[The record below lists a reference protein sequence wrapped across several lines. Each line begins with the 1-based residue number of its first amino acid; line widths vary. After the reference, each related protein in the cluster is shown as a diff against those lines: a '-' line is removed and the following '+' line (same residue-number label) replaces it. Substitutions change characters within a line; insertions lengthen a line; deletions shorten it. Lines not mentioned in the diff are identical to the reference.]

1 MIDKIQHYLSL
12 LFITL
17 LALLQSL
24 IFIAVK
30 ADHNNLQV
38 QYINPVV
45 NQTITIGDRINIQA
59 LLSLDD
65 EVNVSSVT
73 FKVEQSDSSYIEN
86 FEAQEQEDSSYLSP
100 SSWDTSNLTAGTY
113 YITTLADSFDADG
126 NLLEHYESN
135 PQAFIIINSMFEVIT
150 YNVDIISPSNNQ
162 EVTGD
167 TLLLSAI
174 SQAPINALFFNIVSD
189 TGNYEE
195 TIIAEKLE
203 EDRLSWRNDLD
214 LASLTNGSYTISL
227 SIIAD
232 NMDNFNIGDDVSFV
246 LNNTPEEE
254 SSTPLE
260 ESESLIFDIISPT
273 SNRLTGEVDITVQ
286 VSRDLSEDSDVYF
299 NILFN
304 NNEVERVDL
313 EQVNDLIYS
322 NSLDTTE
329 YDNGEYTFV
338 FYADEVGDTTNFST
352 RIFEFNNLEFPVS
365 EINLITPS
373 ENSIILTYSFEV
385 SLETNFDADNFNIEL
400 INISNPAI
408 TTGILP
414 ITRTDGSTWSKVL
427 TLDPDIFI
435 NDEYKLITSAVHQAN
450 QETITNEFY
459 FEIRL
464 NDDWSEFSPEEVTL
478 ILDNPGS
485 NLSDSVI
492 LLANSN
498 SYDLEVYFVIL
509 NSTDE
514 EEIERLPSIEVD
526 RQYRAYWETAD
537 FENSNYYIYAS
548 SQIDGT
554 LILTDRVLVTVFN
567 EIEEEEEETIPEDEE
582 SSEEEGGI
590 PPEEE
595 EESSEE
601 EGGIPPE
608 EEEESSEEEENSVP
622 PEEASNQE
630 ETIPDNIAFNLNA
643 DCIEVGIINEHRCI
657 QFQAMLNNTDDR
669 CLEQSIYDSVSCEDY
684 LNRLYLDLECQEEGI
699 ISSEECEEY
708 MLEKYSSTVD
718 CQLNDLEEC
727 SITLRKNHLSSLVLK
742 KQDQDIV
749 SNIVEPLKG
758 TSILL
763 SNLSNSLVNKNINSK
778 ILSLQYDD
786 YTNVLIINS
795 QKGIILEDKDT
806 LSMINPVVLML
817 DSDLDGLP
825 DDIEEYYGTD
835 IYNPDTDNDGYID
848 SLEVNNNYNPLNDG
862 LLEKER
868 SSLDKV
874 ILSRTVL
881 EQPRVLSNQIN
892 EDFVVEE
899 VGNIEEGTIL
909 TGKAKPNTWIN
920 IYLYSSL
927 PLVMTTKTDESGNW
941 SYTIKNSLTDG
952 HHKVYVTIND
962 DTGKIIEQSSPL
974 SFLVKEAKAV
984 TADEYFDDNI
994 VIDKVSNMLFYY
1006 IIAAI
1011 ILISLGLGVILL
1023 VHKRGGDNTL

>member
-1 MIDKIQHYLSL
+1 MSLPIVYFKIQSNFRLFFYFLYLWYNKRNKKYMIDKIQHYLSL

-608 EEEESSEEEENSVP
+608 EEEESSEEEGGIP
-622 PEEASNQE
+622 PEEEE
-630 ETIPDNIAFNLNA
+630 ETIPSDITFNL
-643 DCIEVGIINEHRCI
+643 DDSCIEAGITDEQECI
-657 QFQAMLNNTDDR
+657 QFQAIINNIDDR
-669 CLEQSIYDSVSCEDY
+669 CLEQSIYDLISCEDY
-684 LNRLYLDLECQEEGI
+684 LNRLYIALECQEVDI
-699 ISSEECEEY
+699 INPEECEEY
-708 MLEKYSSTVD
+708 MLETYSSTVD
-718 CQLNDLEEC
+718 CQLDDLEEC
-727 SITLRKNHLSSLVLK
+727 NTVIRENHLSHLVLR
-742 KQDQDIV
+742 KQEQDI
-749 SNIVEPLKG
+749 ITEIIEPLKG
-758 TSILL
+758 EAISLTEL
-763 SNLSNSLVNKNINSK
+763 SNLLRDQGISTKVLPLESE
-778 ILSLQYDD
+778 D
-786 YTNVLIINS
+786 NVLIINS
-795 QKGIILEDKDT
+795 QKEIILEDKDT
-806 LSMINPVVLML
+806 LSMINPGILML

-825 DDIEEYYGTD
+825 NDVEEYYGTD
-835 IYNPDTDNDGYID
+835 IYNSDSDNDGYND
-848 SLEVNNNYNPLNDG
+848 SEEVKNNYDPLNTG
-862 LLEKER
+862 ILEKER
-868 SSLDKV
+868 SNLDKI
-874 ILSRTVL
+874 ILSNTSL
-881 EQPRVLSNQIN
+881 EQPKILSDKIN
-892 EDFVVEE
+892 EDF
-899 VGNIEEGTIL
+899 
-909 TGKAKPNTWIN
+909 
-920 IYLYSSL
+920 IY
-927 PLVMTTKTDESGNW
+927 
-941 SYTIKNSLTDG
+941 
-952 HHKVYVTIND
+952 
-962 DTGKIIEQSSPL
+962 
-974 SFLVKEAKAV
+974 
-984 TADEYFDDNI
+984 
-994 VIDKVSNMLFYY
+994 
-1006 IIAAI
+1006 
-1011 ILISLGLGVILL
+1011 
-1023 VHKRGGDNTL
+1023 KR

>member
-608 EEEESSEEEENSVP
+608 EEEE
-622 PEEASNQE
+622 
-630 ETIPDNIAFNLNA
+630 TIPSDITFNL
-643 DCIEVGIINEHRCI
+643 DDSCIEAGITDEQECI
-657 QFQAMLNNTDDR
+657 QFQAIINNIDDR
-669 CLEQSIYDSVSCEDY
+669 CLEQSIYDLISCEDY
-684 LNRLYLDLECQEEGI
+684 LNRLYIALECQEVDI
-699 ISSEECEEY
+699 INPEECEEY
-708 MLEKYSSTVD
+708 MLETYSSTVD
-718 CQLNDLEEC
+718 CQLDDLEEC
-727 SITLRKNHLSSLVLK
+727 NTVIRENHLSHLVLR
-742 KQDQDIV
+742 KQEQDI
-749 SNIVEPLKG
+749 ITEIIEPLKG
-758 TSILL
+758 EAISLTEL
-763 SNLSNSLVNKNINSK
+763 SNLLRDQGISTKVLPLESE
-778 ILSLQYDD
+778 D
-786 YTNVLIINS
+786 NVLIINS
-795 QKGIILEDKDT
+795 QKEIILEDKDT
-806 LSMINPVVLML
+806 LSMINPGILML

-825 DDIEEYYGTD
+825 NDVEEYYGTD
-835 IYNPDTDNDGYID
+835 IYNSDSDNDGYND
-848 SLEVNNNYNPLNDG
+848 SEEVKNNYDPLNTG
-862 LLEKER
+862 ILEKER
-868 SSLDKV
+868 SNLDKI
-874 ILSRTVL
+874 ILSNTSL
-881 EQPRVLSNQIN
+881 EQPKILSDKIN
-892 EDFVVEE
+892 EDFIIQE
-899 VGNIEEGTIL
+899 VDNIEEGTIL
-909 TGKAKPNTWIN
+909 TGKAEPNTWIN

-941 SYTIKNSLTDG
+941 SYAIKNPLTDG

-962 DTGKIIEQSSPL
+962 DTGKITKQSSPL
-974 SFLVKEAKAV
+974 SFFVKEAKAV
-984 TADEYFDDNI
+984 TANEYFDDNI
-994 VIDKVSNMLFYY
+994 VTDKVSNMLFYY

-1011 ILISLGLGVILL
+1011 ILISLGLGIILL
-1023 VHKRGGDNTL
+1023 VHKRSSNDTL

>member
-595 EESSEE
+595 EE
-601 EGGIPPE
+601 
-608 EEEESSEEEENSVP
+608 
-622 PEEASNQE
+622 
-630 ETIPDNIAFNLNA
+630 TIPSDITFNL
-643 DCIEVGIINEHRCI
+643 DDSCIEAGITDEQECI
-657 QFQAMLNNTDDR
+657 QFQAIINNIDDR
-669 CLEQSIYDSVSCEDY
+669 CLEQSIYDLISCEDY
-684 LNRLYLDLECQEEGI
+684 LNRLYIALECQEVDI
-699 ISSEECEEY
+699 INPEECEEY
-708 MLEKYSSTVD
+708 MLETYSSTVD
-718 CQLNDLEEC
+718 CQLDDLEEC
-727 SITLRKNHLSSLVLK
+727 NTVIRENHLSHLVLR
-742 KQDQDIV
+742 KQEQDI
-749 SNIVEPLKG
+749 ITEIIEPLKG
-758 TSILL
+758 EAISLTEL
-763 SNLSNSLVNKNINSK
+763 SNLLRDQGISTKVLPLESE
-778 ILSLQYDD
+778 D
-786 YTNVLIINS
+786 NVLIINS
-795 QKGIILEDKDT
+795 QKEIILEDKDT
-806 LSMINPVVLML
+806 LSMINPGILML

-825 DDIEEYYGTD
+825 NDVEEYYGTD
-835 IYNPDTDNDGYID
+835 IYNSDSDNDGYND
-848 SLEVNNNYNPLNDG
+848 SEEVKNNYDPLNTG
-862 LLEKER
+862 ILEKER
-868 SSLDKV
+868 SNLDKI
-874 ILSRTVL
+874 ILSNTSL
-881 EQPRVLSNQIN
+881 EQPKILSDKIN
-892 EDFVVEE
+892 EDFIIQE
-899 VGNIEEGTIL
+899 VDNIEEGTIL
-909 TGKAKPNTWIN
+909 TGKAEPNTWIN

-941 SYTIKNSLTDG
+941 SYAIKNPLTDG

-962 DTGKIIEQSSPL
+962 DTGKITKQSSPL
-974 SFLVKEAKAV
+974 SFFVKEAKAV
-984 TADEYFDDNI
+984 TANEYFDDNI
-994 VIDKVSNMLFYY
+994 VTDKVSNMLFYY

-1011 ILISLGLGVILL
+1011 ILISLGLGIILL
-1023 VHKRGGDNTL
+1023 VHKRSSNDTL